1 MLDANRFKVRQPRS
15 KCARTRAQEHCDER
29 LNMYTKFSFL
39 WQGGKGSRALI
50 GALAAL
56 PRLSKLRFGSL
67 FYYVLLFHTPL
78 LG

>member
-1 MLDANRFKVRQPRS
+1 
-15 KCARTRAQEHCDER
+15 
-29 LNMYTKFSFL
+29 MYTKFSFL